1 MVNNY
6 KAENPIPAYDSDFNK
21 NLEKAGDKFLA
32 HDIEIKLPLL
42 WASIAVFTHS
52 ITKAFLDSLPDTAG
66 ETMADIQ
73 RHNQPIH

>member
-32 HDIEIKLPLL
+32 HDIEIKLPLNGRY
-42 WASIAVFTHS
+42 T
-52 ITKAFLDSLPDTAG
+52 TP
-66 ETMADIQ
+66 
-73 RHNQPIH
+73 

>member
-1 MVNNY
+1 MCKNY
-6 KAENPIPAYDSDFNK
+6 YACPQQGNK

-42 WASIAVFTHS
+42 WASIVVFTHS

-66 ETMADIQ
+66 DI
-73 RHNQPIH
+73 HCL